1 MYFLYK
7 FVVSLFYRGEKL
19 WGFSFV
25 HCGEVFN
32 TVSLYQR
39 VLFERFHCIVCTETI
54 LFEGSHQKMELNE
67 FFSTIHHL
75 QN

>member
-1 MYFLYK
+1 M
-7 FVVSLFYRGEKL
+7 
-19 WGFSFV
+19 GFSFV

-67 FFSTIHHL
+67 FFLPSITYKINMSFSYL
-75 QN
+75 Y

>member
-54 LFEGSHQKMELNE
+54 LFEVSVHVCLSMHVLKN
-67 FFSTIHHL
+67 L
-75 QN
+75 QC